1 MRGCMQFRT
10 QNTLE
15 HGEAVWAKYQALQAA
30 AAEGALPE
38 GWRAPKWWSVEAA
51 QRLASAQPDPGLMSN
66 YLRYH
71 DCGKPLCRQVDEQGR
86 AHFPDH
92 ARASAELWA
101 SIGGHPDEVWLMAND
116 MLLHA
121 GLAQECE
128 PLKGHRLM
136 PALMFAALAE
146 LHANAEMFGGPQT
159 DSFKAKAK
167 QLERRT
173 TQMLKP

>member
-1 MRGCMQFRT
+1 MRGCLQFRT

-15 HGEAVWAKYQALQAA
+15 HGEAVWAKYQSLRGQAA
-30 AAEGALPE
+30 RGALPE
-38 GWRAPKWWSVEAA
+38 GWRAPKWWSAERA
-51 QRLASAQPDPGLMSN
+51 QCLAEAQPDPQLMAN

-71 DCGKPLCRQVDEQGR
+71 DCGKPLCQQVDEQGR

-92 ARASAELWA
+92 ARASAERWA
-101 SIGGHPDEVWLMAND
+101 SIGGHPAEVWLMAHD

-121 GLAQECE
+121 GSAQECE
-128 PLKGHRLM
+128 SLRGHRLA

-146 LHANAEMFGGPQT
+146 LHANAEMFGGLQT

-167 QLERRT
+167 HLERRT
-173 TQMLKP
+173 TQLLKP